1 MKKRHRAALSVAGNV
16 LFLVV
21 VGGGLTFLA
30 AGALLQGAWWMV
42 LLIAGLIAWGIA
54 RPRHR

>member
-30 AGALLQGAWWMV
+30 VGALLQGAWWMV

>member
-1 MKKRHRAALSVAGNV
+1 MKKRHRAALSVAGNA
-16 LFLVV
+16 LFIIV

-30 AGALLQGAWWMV
+30 AGAILQREWWMV

-54 RPRHR
+54 RPRRR